1 MQQNIL
7 TPFFNY
13 IYWMQHYWATRLYT
27 CRHSFVCNM
36 FVGYVSQFCGI
47 SWHPHLFI
55 PNIFK
60 DSLGG
65 LYVQDRASHQIQ
77 QKK

>member
-1 MQQNIL
+1 
-7 TPFFNY
+7 
-13 IYWMQHYWATRLYT
+13 
-27 CRHSFVCNM
+27 M